1 MGRFHLGVGLGQ
13 GGSVTNKATL
23 FIVSVITVKCVEPCK
38 CIPIQNSKIS
48 PNIFESQ
55 IVKKKK
61 WESDKVQG
69 LT

>member
-1 MGRFHLGVGLGQ
+1 MGRFHLGVEFGQ

-38 CIPIQNSKIS
+38 CIPILNSKIS
-48 PNIFESQ
+48 PNIVESP
-55 IVKKKK
+55 IVEKK